1 MGDNKKKPS
10 KYSDI
15 VEAIFLDSY
24 KPGMNRVPFV
34 RDKIS
39 EYAKQMGIGVP
50 KNVGD
55 VVYKFRYRAP
65 LPDAIQKT
73 APEGREWVIVGK
85 GTANYEFQLTN
96 VANILPNPNLEL
108 IPIPDNTPE
117 IISLYQLS
125 DEQSMLCK
133 IRYNRMIDTFLGMVT
148 YSMQNHLRTQ
158 VKGIGQ
164 IELDELYV
172 GVNKKGQHF
181 IIPVEAKVGKDMVG
195 MVQLKQDID
204 FCKQNFPDLICIPI
218 AVHKMEE
225 NALCLFRLRLDE
237 DNKKDDV
244 AVRIVD
250 EKHYKLML
258 SSEIDISEIALRNQ
272 DQTE

>member
-1 MGDNKKKPS
+1 MADNEKKKKPS
-10 KYSDI
+10 KYSSI
-15 VEAIFLDSY
+15 MENIFVDAY
-24 KPGMNRVPFV
+24 QPGMRQVPFT
-34 RDKIS
+34 RDHLI
-39 EYAKQMGIGVP
+39 EYAHRLGIGVP
-50 KNVGD
+50 KNIGD
-55 VVYKFRYRAP
+55 VVYSFRYRAA
-65 LPDAIQKT
+65 LPDAIQQT
-73 APEGREWVIVGK
+73 APEGQEWVIVGT
-85 GTANYEFQLTN
+85 GSANYEFRLSN
-96 VANILPNPNLEL
+96 IANIMPNPNMEM

-125 DEQSMLCK
+125 DEQSLLCK

-181 IIPVEAKVGKDMVG
+181 IIPVEAKVGRDMVG
-195 MVQLKQDID
+195 MVQLMQDIE

-218 AVHKMEE
+218 AVHKMDEE
-225 NALCLFRLRLDE
+225 NALCLFKLRLDG
-237 DNKKDDV
+237 DT
-244 AVRIVD
+244 VRIVD

-258 SSEIDISEIALRNQ
+258 SGDIDRQDIIQRNL